1 MNSMTKCLQRKEE
14 KLGDGQS
21 FHVQYIYMCVCM
33 RYIYIARTGIHK
45 KYETEGGGG
54 R

>member
-21 FHVQYIYMCVCM
+21 FHVQYIYICVHEI
-33 RYIYIARTGIHK
+33 YIYCTHRHT
-45 KYETEGGGG
+45 
-54 R
+54 